1 MATWTYTIGDG
12 YYYNHMSL
20 QQNAENVKAYLETK
34 GYSRAAIIGVIANM
48 DHESYLNPAQQEHDK
63 GGSVKYGYGLVQ
75 WTPADK
81 KILAY
86 ATSVGGIW
94 YDGDLQM
101 QYTDTSFPS
110 GWIKSTAYPYSLSDY
125 KQLTDIYEAARTF
138 FWNFER
144 GTWHDVIDTYA
155 EFWDNQLYGSAPPLP
170 PYPPSPSPYPYEPT
184 PSEDD
189 FYYIIYEFLAK
200 LLR

>member
-12 YYYNHMSL
+12 YYYNHMAL
-20 QQNAENVKAYLETK
+20 QQNAENIKAYFEAK
-34 GYSRAAIIGVIANM
+34 GFSRAAIIGIIANM
-48 DHESYLNPAQQEHDK
+48 DHESYLNPAQQEHGK
-63 GGSVKYGYGLVQ
+63 NGSVKYGYGLVQ
-75 WTPADK
+75 WTPADR

-86 ATSVGGIW
+86 ATSQGRNW
-94 YDGDLQM
+94 YDGDLQLE
-101 QYTDTSFPS
+101 YSDSSFPS
-110 GWIKSTAYPYSLSDY
+110 GWIVSSAYPYTY
-125 KQLTDIYEAARTF
+125 PEYTQLTDIYLAARTF

-170 PYPPSPSPYPYEPT
+170 PYPPSPYPYEPT

-189 FYYIIYEFLAK
+189 FYYIIYEFLSK
-200 LLR
+200 LLQ